1 MIIGKD
7 YDIVEEL
14 KFRFTKEMADLVFES
29 MKIKEQMNNEKI
41 NNHEKEKLE
50 KKFIDLRNKFI
61 KEFQK
66 NNVEEIKKYNELK
79 KIIITKIMMCCNILQ
94 I

>member
-7 YDIVEEL
+7 FDIVEEL
-14 KFRFTKEMADLVFES
+14 EFKFTNEIADLVFES
-29 MKIKEQMNNEKI
+29 MKIKEQMKNEKI

-50 KKFIDLRNKFI
+50 KKFIDLRSKFI

-79 KIIITKIMMCCNILQ
+79 KNNNK
-94 I
+94 